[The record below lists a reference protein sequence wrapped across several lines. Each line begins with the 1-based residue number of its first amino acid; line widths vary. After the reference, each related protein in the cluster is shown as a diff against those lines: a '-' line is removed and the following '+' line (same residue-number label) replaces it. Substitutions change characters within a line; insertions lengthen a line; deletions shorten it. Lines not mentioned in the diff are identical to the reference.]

1 MYFSIHRFEFGTY
14 WPNLKESNFDAIGQG
29 AGLGYNFNVPLNK
42 TGMGNGDY
50 LAIFQQLLIPV
61 AFEFQPELVI
71 ISAGYDA
78 ALGCPEGEMEVT
90 PACYPHLI
98 NPLLQLAN
106 GRVAVILEGG
116 YCLESL
122 AEGAALT
129 LRSLLGDPCPVL
141 VEKVEPPCDL
151 MQEAILNCIYTHR
164 AYWKCLQVQDTYT
177 IEEFNNILP
186 VQSNMHQVS
195 RNFIGGPESVS
206 SDSSNSAAALTSGVD
221 GMECIRGAGDLAAV
235 DCKRYPTRGTAPV
248 LCPDFIQRNMLRLE
262 KLKNG
267 WYSIHIF
274 LLIY

>member
-1 MYFSIHRFEFGTY
+1 MNCRVLYFSIHRFEFGTY
-14 WPNLKESNFDAIGQG
+14 WPNLKESNFDAIGQN

-78 ALGCPEGEMEVT
+78 ALGCIEGEMEVT

-106 GRVAVILEGG
+106 GRIAVILEGG

-129 LRSLLGDPCPVL
+129 LRALLGDPCPIL
-141 VEKVEPPCDL
+141 VEKIEPPCDL

-177 IEEFNNILP
+177 IEELNNFLP
-186 VQSNMHQVS
+186 VQFNMHQVS
-195 RNFIGGPESVS
+195 QNYIGGPESMVATV
-206 SDSSNSAAALTSGVD
+206 DDKSAFKEAD
-221 GMECIRGAGDLAAV
+221 GLG
-235 DCKRYPTRGTAPV
+235 CKRYPTRNNAPV
-248 LCPDFIQRNMLRLE
+248 LPIDFIQRNMLRLE
-262 KLKNG
+262 KLKKGAILNL
-267 WYSIHIF
+267 YH
-274 LLIY
+274 

>member
-1 MYFSIHRFEFGTY
+1 
-14 WPNLKESNFDAIGQG
+14 
-29 AGLGYNFNVPLNK
+29 
-42 TGMGNGDY
+42 MGNGDY
-50 LAIFQQLLIPV
+50 LAIFQQLLVPV

-129 LRSLLGDPCPVL
+129 LRTLLGDPCPVL
-141 VEKVEPPCDL
+141 VEKVEAPCPL

-186 VQSNMHQVS
+186 IQSNMHQVS
-195 RNFIGGPESVS
+195 RNFIGGPTESVS
-206 SDSSNSAAALTSGVD
+206 DSTTSPMLLASEIDGGVV
-221 GMECIRGAGDLAAV
+221 GYAGGSKSTGQ

-248 LCPDFIQRNMLRLE
+248 LCPDFIRRNMLRLE

-267 WYSIHIF
+267 WFFSCSNGETLSNSIFIVF
-274 LLIY
+274 F